1 MNRKFDSN
9 NEMNN
14 FYIVKIMKIDAKI
27 IWKNHYNINL
37 LPKFLFLK

>member
-27 IWKNHYNINL
+27 WKNHYNINL